1 MSADS
6 HLQRLAETLGR
17 PAAEFQAFAAL
28 PPAQVDLLTEAVHL
42 THQRQKAAL
51 EAAMSDALGHLPAL
65 LRGPVKKI
73 LGIK

>member
-6 HLQRLAETLGR
+6 NVQRLAETLGK
-17 PAAEFQAFAAL
+17 PATEFKAFAAL
-28 PPAQVDLLTEAVHL
+28 APAQVDLLTEAVHL
-42 THQRQKAAL
+42 TQQRQRAAL
-51 EAAMSDALGHLPAL
+51 EAAMTDALSHLPAL